1 MSSDNVYPFESKM
14 DLPAPRPPQ
23 EVAMTPE
30 QQPVVKQGSETNPE
44 FLPPV
49 SNDNPSPGAQAQ
61 AAAQAQATVPPT
73 TVLQVPPAQSG
84 QTQQTQALTNPDLA
98 EDVDLIEK
106 EWVNKAKAIVNH
118 TKDDP
123 RRQNAELNKM
133 KADYIKKRYNKD
145 IQVSE

>member
-23 EVAMTPE
+23 EVAANPE
-30 QQPVVKQGSETNPE
+30 QQPVVKQGSEVNPE

-49 SNDNPSPGAQAQ
+49 SNDNPSPAAQAQ
-61 AAAQAQATVPPT
+61 AAVQAQMPPSVAGAQAPVAQQPVQAP
-73 TVLQVPPAQSG
+73 QA
-84 QTQQTQALTNPDLA
+84 QALTNPDLA

-123 RRQNAELNKM
+123 RRQNTELNKM

>member
-23 EVAMTPE
+23 EVATTPE
-30 QQPVVKQGSETNPE
+30 QSPIVQQGSETNPE

-49 SNDNPSPGAQAQ
+49 SNDNPSPAAQAQ
-61 AAAQAQATVPPT
+61 AAAQTAVPANAVSPAPVAQ
-73 TVLQVPPAQSG
+73 QPAQT
-84 QTQQTQALTNPDLA
+84 QTAPALTNPDLA

-123 RRQNAELNKM
+123 RRQNTELNKM